1 MTDQEKEAI
10 EILKQ
15 GIGWRQASRRTK
27 LSADRL
33 KTLWADYQKA
43 ELAKQAEQADGG
55 Q

>member
-1 MTDQEKEAI
+1 MTDKEKEAL

-15 GIGWRQASRRTK
+15 GVSWRQAQKRTK
-27 LSADRL
+27 LPADRL